1 MMLAL
6 RNSILFSGGGYWG
19 LCLTAIDTN
28 GSTISM
34 QKVGSPNAVSLMYSL
49 DGSSWQNFDT
59 NGGTQINLAQGKKV
73 WFKASST
80 NKGLSGGNSS
90 NYHRFLFSGKVAA
103 SGDISSLLNGTTP
116 LTQLTNYNSNNY
128 AFASLFRE

>member
-1 MMLAL
+1 MMRAL
-6 RNSILFSGGGYWG
+6 RNSILFNGGYWG
-19 LCLTAIDTN
+19 LCLTAIDPN
-28 GSTISM
+28 GSVISM

-49 DGSSWQNFDT
+49 NGSSWQNFDT
-59 NGGTQINLAQGKKV
+59 NGGTQINLAQGGKV

-80 NKGLSGGNSS
+80 NKGLGGGSAS

-116 LTQLTNYNSNNY
+116 FTQLTNSNSNNY
-128 AFASLFRE
+128 AFTSLFRE